1 MSEANLR
8 NSYRDPCGFVF
19 SRDGRILRAVLE
31 PGRDDY
37 DLLMKSGLYQH
48 LVMESLL
55 VPHEEIDRAG
65 FTIARLYKI
74 IAPREVPFLSYFF
87 EWPFH
92 ALKDA
97 ALATLQVA
105 LSAADHGM
113 MLKDASAYNMQ
124 FVDGK
129 PVLIDTLSLER
140 LRTGS
145 AWVAYRQFCEHFLAP
160 LALMALRD
168 EQTHGIIRGHPGGIP
183 IGLADSLLGKRVWMK
198 PSLAVHIHWQSKVQE
213 RASHDTSAAAKT
225 PRPYSLASL
234 KGLLLSLRGAVASLE
249 PRRRRRAW
257 QGYYRECRFGED
269 YQREKE
275 SLVDSYLQSAS
286 PATVWDLGANTGPF
300 SRIASRSGARVVAM
314 DGDPSV
320 IDQLYLKLAKEGN
333 GKILPL
339 VMDLA
344 DPSPGTGWMNQDSSS
359 LMDRGPADCI
369 LALAIM
375 HHLRL
380 TRNIP
385 FETMAEFFARIGK
398 WLVIE
403 FVPLADPN
411 AQLLLRGRSEVFD
424 DYTQQA
430 FEKAFSTSFSVEQRQ
445 EIGASRRVLYLMKG
459 TR

>member
-1 MSEANLR
+1 MPEANLR

-19 SRDGRILRAVLE
+19 RKDGRVLRAILE
-31 PGRDDY
+31 PGRADY
-37 DLLMKSGLYQH
+37 DQLHSSGLYDR
-48 LVMESLL
+48 LVKESLL
-55 VPHEEIDRAG
+55 IPHEEVENSRFDIPA
-65 FTIARLYKI
+65 LYKVI
-74 IAPREVPFLSYFF
+74 SPREVPFLSYSF

-97 ALATLQVA
+97 ALVTLRIA
-105 LSAADHGM
+105 LHAAEHAM
-113 MLKDASAYNMQ
+113 MLKDASTYNIQ

-160 LALMALRD
+160 LALMSQRD
-168 EQTHGIIRGHPGGIP
+168 EQTHGIIRGYPSGVP
-183 IGLADSLLGKRVWMK
+183 IGLADSLLGMRVWMK
-198 PSLAVHIHWQSKVQE
+198 PSLAVHLHWQSKVQE
-213 RASHDTSAAAKT
+213 RASHDPSAASKST
-225 PRPYSLASL
+225 RPYSLASL
-234 KGLLLSLRGAVASLE
+234 KGLLLSLESAIASME

-257 QGYYRECRFGED
+257 QEYYVDCRFGD
-269 YQREKE
+269 AYQRQKE
-275 SLVDSYLQSAS
+275 LLVQSFIATAS
-286 PATVWDLGANTGPF
+286 PESVWDLGANTGPF
-300 SRIASRSGARVVAM
+300 SRLAARSGAHVVAM
-314 DGDPSV
+314 DGDPAV

-344 DPSPGTGWMNQDSSS
+344 DPSPGTGWMNRDSAS

-369 LALAIM
+369 LALAVM

-385 FETMAEFFARIGK
+385 FVTMAEFFARMGK

-424 DYTQQA
+424 DYSQQA
-430 FEKAFSTSFSVEQRQ
+430 FEQAFSTSFSVEQRQ

-459 TR
+459 TC